1 MKWIT
6 LIGDE
11 TLTLESVKSIK
22 HDDSISCH
30 DVYEGRFCVE
40 FGDDHIFYDYFDVC
54 DVVDNQYTET
64 VISKT
69 PFNNPH
75 YILIVYRSGERVK
88 KIIQQSNFLR
98 GVYVDNDAG
107 VIVPIEEF
115 IKMGMPMEP

>member
-1 MKWIT
+1 MKWII

-22 HDDSISCH
+22 HDDSVSCH
-30 DVYEGRFCVE
+30 DVSEGRFCIE
-40 FGDDHIFYDYFDVC
+40 FDTDHIFYDYFD
-54 DVVDNQYTET
+54 DMIDQYTET
-64 VISKT
+64 ELSKI
-69 PFNNPH
+69 PFHNPQF
-75 YILIVYRSGERVK
+75 IMIVYRSGERVK
-88 KIIQQSNFLR
+88 KIIQQNNFLR